1 MSPMATRN
9 HHLARFAHVFHA
21 AGRTL
26 RNVAMLAAPAVL
38 AIAIAAL
45 FVHGWSLP

>member
-9 HHLARFAHVFHA
+9 HPFAHVVHA

-26 RNVAMLAAPAVL
+26 RNVAMLATPAVL
-38 AIAIAAL
+38 AITIAAL
-45 FVHGWSLP
+45 FVYGWSLP

>member
-9 HHLARFAHVFHA
+9 HHLAHVVHA

-45 FVHGWSLP
+45 FVYGWSLP